1 LVKFVHDEI
10 RRVPPGKAALSA
22 DRKPDIR
29 PGRLTAEAYA
39 AHFADHVPPL
49 TEAQALLDA
58 SRCLYCFDAPC
69 VQACPTRIDVP
80 SFIKRIA
87 EDNVRGAA
95 QTILTSNPLGGFCA
109 RDCPTEVLCEQVCVR
124 NVQQGRPVAIGRLQ
138 RFAVDRLMASADNQI
153 FERAPSTGRRVAV
166 VGAGPAGLACAHALA
181 RAGHSV
187 TLYDARPKAGGL
199 NEYGVAAY
207 KTADNYAQ
215 REVEWLLAIG
225 GIVLQCGWALTSAD
239 QLEALRREHDAVFL
253 GLGLADTHQL
263 GVAGEALAGVAEA
276 VEFISTLRQAADP
289 GTVPVGRRVLVIG
302 GGMTAVDAAVQSKLL
317 GAERVDIVYRRGP
330 EHMRASVEEQNLA
343 RIRGVR
349 ILHWLAP
356 MEVLGERGSV
366 TAVRFA
372 GQQIVDGRLAPTGEE
387 CILEAD
393 MVLKAIGQRLGNP
406 VLARCGMSLRNGRIA
421 VDESGRTSVAGVWA
435 GGDCIAEG
443 QDLTVDAVAHGLRAA
458 RNIDLHLQGARARS
472 DR

>member
-1 LVKFVHDEI
+1 MSEQ
-10 RRVPPGKAALSA
+10 
-22 DRKPDIR
+22 RKPDIR

-39 AHFADHVPPL
+39 THFADIAPPL
-49 TEAQALLDA
+49 TEAQAVLEA

-69 VQACPTRIDVP
+69 MQACPTRIDVP

-95 QTILTSNPLGGFCA
+95 EAILQSNPLGGFCA

-138 RFAVDRLMASADNQI
+138 RFAVDRLLASADSQI
-153 FERAPSTGRRVAV
+153 FERAPASGRHVAV

-181 RAGHSV
+181 RAGHAV
-187 TLYDARPKAGGL
+187 ILYDARPKPGGL

-207 KTADNYAQ
+207 KTVDDYAQ
-215 REVEWLLAIG
+215 REVEWLLGLG
-225 GIVLQCGWALTSAD
+225 GITLECGWALTNLE
-239 QLEALRREHDAVFL
+239 QLEKLRQQHDAVFL
-253 GLGLADTHQL
+253 GLGLAATQQL
-263 GVAGEALAGVAEA
+263 AVAGETLAGVVDA
-276 VEFISTLRQAADP
+276 VEFISTLRQASDRA
-289 GTVPVGRRVLVIG
+289 TVPVGRRVVVIG

-317 GAERVDIVYRRGP
+317 GAERVEMVYRRGP
-330 EHMRASVEEQNLA
+330 EHMGASRAEQDLA
-343 RIRGVR
+343 RTRGVT

-356 MEVLGERGSV
+356 VELLGEGGCVR
-366 TAVRFA
+366 AVRFERQRLA
-372 GQQIVDGRLAPTGEE
+372 AGRLEPTGEE

-406 VLARCGMSLRNGRIA
+406 VLRQSGLALRDGRIA
-421 VDESGRTSVAGVWA
+421 VDASGRTSLAGVWA

-458 RNIDLHLQGARARS
+458 HDIDLQLRKPAPVAE
-472 DR
+472 

>member
-1 LVKFVHDEI
+1 MSEQ
-10 RRVPPGKAALSA
+10 
-22 DRKPDIR
+22 RKPDIR

-39 AHFADHVPPL
+39 AHFADIAPPL
-49 TEAQALLDA
+49 TAAQAVLEA

-69 VQACPTRIDVP
+69 MQACPTRIDVP

-95 QTILTSNPLGGFCA
+95 ETILQSNPLGGFCA

-124 NVQQGRPVAIGRLQ
+124 NTQQGQPVAIGRLQ
-138 RFAVDRLMASADNQI
+138 RFAVDRLLASADSQI
-153 FERAPSTGRRVAV
+153 FERAPASGRRVAV

-181 RAGHSV
+181 RAGHAV
-187 TLYDARPKAGGL
+187 MLYDARPKPGGL

-207 KTADNYAQ
+207 KTVEDYAQ
-215 REVEWLLAIG
+215 REVEWLLGVG
-225 GIVLQCGWALTSAD
+225 GITLECGWALTSSG
-239 QLEALRREHDAVFL
+239 QLEELRREHDAVFL

-263 GVAGEALAGVAEA
+263 GVTGETLAGVVDA
-276 VEFISTLRQAADP
+276 VEFIGTLRQAIDRA
-289 GTVPVGRRVLVIG
+289 TVPVGRRVVVIG

-317 GAERVDIVYRRGP
+317 GAERVEMVYRRGP
-330 EHMRASVEEQNLA
+330 EHMSASQEEQDLA
-343 RIRGVR
+343 RTRGVT

-356 MEVLGERGSV
+356 LELLGEGGGV
-366 TAVRFA
+366 CAVRFA
-372 GQQIVDGRLAPTGEE
+372 RQRLAAGRLEPTGEE

-406 VLARCGMSLRNGRIA
+406 VLRQCGLALRDGRIA
-421 VDESGRTSVAGVWA
+421 VDASGRTSLAGVWA

-458 RNIDLHLQGARARS
+458 RDIDLQLRSPARAEE
-472 DR
+472 